1 MTFKKFAAA
10 FVAATA
16 FFSCSKMEQPNTAPA
31 PSQNERSLS
40 ASISPAAPCTPGYY
54 NLAWDGAGRGLIYK
68 ISGSPSTGAPI
79 VTPII
84 GSAGNNIVGSSLAAT
99 TVFKM
104 TGLAYDPATGVAW
117 GVTGNGGSHPNSLIK
132 FALANPNVVSII
144 PLVNACGIV
153 LDVSDIERDPATGR
167 YYAINRGLA
176 NPNNRVV
183 VIDVNTAV
191 VNCLPNFLNTGLT
204 LRGLTFNCNAQ
215 LYVLYAINTG
225 GRVLE
230 ISKVTGLMIN
240 AYSYPGIITP
250 GGVGAPEM
258 GLHFDCF
265 CIGRFI
271 TGSLQGGPLL
281 TDGLPFGLG
290 GPLYASLPGVIK
302 PTVDF
307 AKP

>member
-1 MTFKKFAAA
+1 MNIKNFAAA
-10 FVAATA
+10 VAATA
-16 FFSCSKMEQPNTAPA
+16 TFFSCSKKEEQNISGTPPEKERA
-31 PSQNERSLS
+31 PSASVSL
-40 ASISPAAPCTPGYY
+40 AAPCAPGYY
-54 NLAWDGAGRGLIYK
+54 NLAWDGAGKGLIYK

-79 VTPII
+79 VTAII

-117 GVTGNGGSHPNSLIK
+117 GVTGSGGSHPNSLIK

-144 PLVNACGIV
+144 PLVNACGLV

-167 YYAINRGLA
+167 YFAINRGFA

-183 VIDVNTAV
+183 VVDVNTAT
-191 VNCLPNFLNTGLT
+191 VNCLPNFLNTTLT
-204 LRGLTFNCNAQ
+204 LRGLAFNCNAQ
-215 LYVLYAINTG
+215 LYVLYAINNS

-230 ISKVTGLMIN
+230 ISKVTGLMVN

-302 PTVDF
+302 PTIDF

>member
-1 MTFKKFAAA
+1 MKIKNFAAA
-10 FVAATA
+10 IVATAA
-16 FFSCSKMEQPNTAPA
+16 FFSCSKVEQPNTAGT
-31 PSQNERSLS
+31 PSQNERSPS

-54 NLAWDGAGRGLIYK
+54 NLAWDGAGKGYIYK

-79 VTPII
+79 VTPVI

-104 TGLAYDPATGVAW
+104 TGLAYDPATGTAW

-132 FALANPNVVSII
+132 FVFANPNVVSIV
-144 PLVNACGIV
+144 PLVNACGLV

-167 YYAINRGLA
+167 YFAINRGLA

-183 VIDVNTAV
+183 VIDVNTAT
-191 VNCLPNFLNTGLT
+191 VNCLPNFLNTSLT
-204 LRGLTFNCNAQ
+204 LRGLTFGCNGQ
-215 LYVLYAINTG
+215 LYVLYAINNT

-230 ISKVTGLMIN
+230 ISKVTGLMVN
-240 AYSYPGIITP
+240 AYSYPGVITP

-258 GLHFDCF
+258 GLHFDCN

-281 TDGLPFGLG
+281 TDGLPLGLG
-290 GPLYASLPGVIK
+290 GPLYASLLGVIK